1 MFHFHFTFQN
11 RQIPLILVYIHKIE
25 KYRDDTI
32 LKISIPH
39 RRKEGEYI
47 ATIKPGLWWSNE
59 ELIIEPRSLSLL
71 ETEPGRNESSHWT
84 ARLPTAA
91 KRRISSPWLSRARLI
106 DRATYADMCRD
117 TYRNSCTHT
126 VLAQR
131 ALGYLNQPP
140 IFPPSNC
147 THFERFGTILV
158 SLLEDDSWN
167 CYARLSFF
175 LFELLENLLRE
186 RILNCQR
193 ALWSCSISSIFLPI
207 SNPT

>member
-1 MFHFHFTFQN
+1 MFHFHFTFRN

-147 THFERFGTILV
+147 THFERF
-158 SLLEDDSWN
+158 SLFRDDIGKPP
-167 CYARLSFF
+167 RRRFVK
-175 LFELLENLLRE
+175 LLRA
-186 RILNCQR
+186 IV
-193 ALWSCSISSIFLPI
+193 FL
-207 SNPT
+207 SL